1 MQTFFEDYLERL
13 GALHAQ
19 IGTAIEDLP
28 QEALDWVP
36 GEGMNSLSV
45 LVVHTTGSESYW
57 IGEVAGGRPSG
68 RDRDAEFRA
77 HGLTEAD
84 LRRRLADGLESARSV
99 LEDLTLQDLE
109 RERISPRDGRRLTV
123 GWALAHALEH
133 TGLHLGHIQI
143 TRQLWDQRG
152 SLSQASREH

>member
-1 MQTFFEDYLERL
+1 MERPFEDYLERL

-36 GEGMNSLSV
+36 GAGMNSLSV
-45 LVVHTTGSESYW
+45 LVVHTTGSEGYW
-57 IGEVAGGRPSG
+57 IGEVAGGQPSG
-68 RDRDAEFRA
+68 RDRSAEFGA
-77 HGLTEAD
+77 HGLTESN
-84 LRRRLADGLESARSV
+84 LRRRLTDGLASARSV
-99 LEDLTLQDLE
+99 LENLTLQDLE
-109 RERISPRDGRRLTV
+109 RERVSPRDGRRLTV

-143 TRQLWDQRG
+143 TRQLWDRRE